1 MNVVIIT
8 EKGNDDYNYK
18 SVCPLCINLYQW

>member
-18 SVCPLCINLYQW
+18 SACPLCRNLNQW